1 VAVNLNGIDLSS
13 TAASSSRKASSP
25 QSTTT
30 SSQDATEQ
38 PQSEVSITSTAS
50 LLAHLQQSLA
60 AKPAVDQNRVDT
72 ISKALAAGTYSV
84 SPDKIA
90 NGLIHTERALGQLKL
105 SEI

>member
-1 VAVNLNGIDLSS
+1 VAVNLNGIDLS

-30 SSQDATEQ
+30 SSQDTAQQ

-72 ISKALAAGTYSV
+72 ISKALAAGTYTV
-84 SPDKIA
+84 NPDKIA